1 MRLRSRQR
9 LRRQSDFAAVRQEG
23 RRQFGAAFVFAARR
37 RPPDPRFELPR
48 FAVVAS
54 RRVGNAVMRNLLKRR
69 LRAIF
74 RAHQML
80 FPGDTDVIVTL
91 QPKAG
96 GATFAELEKQ
106 FLTAARR
113 SGFGAKLENVAPP
126 DLRVAPPTPPA

>member
-69 LRAIF
+69 LREIF
-74 RAHQML
+74 RAHQTL

-91 QPKAG
+91 QPKAS

-106 FLTAARR
+106 FLAAARR
-113 SGFGAKLENVAPP
+113 CKFGSEN
-126 DLRVAPPTPPA
+126 R

>member
-23 RRQFGAAFVFAARR
+23 RRQFGAAFVFAARQ
-37 RPPDPRFELPR
+37 RPTDPRAELPR

-74 RAHQML
+74 RAHQTL

-91 QPKAG
+91 QAKAA
-96 GATFAELEKQ
+96 GATFSELEKQ

-113 SGFGAKLENVAPP
+113 SGFGKKAESAV
-126 DLRVAPPTPPA
+126 PPTRPNESPDQPA

>member
-23 RRQFGAAFVFAARR
+23 RRQFGAAFVLAVRR

-54 RRVGNAVMRNLLKRR
+54 RRVGNAVVRNLLRRR
-69 LRAIF
+69 LREIF
-74 RAHQML
+74 RAHQQL
-80 FPGDTDVIVTL
+80 FSGDADIVVTL
-91 QPKAG
+91 QPKGAE
-96 GATFAELEKQ
+96 ATFAELEKQ

-113 SGFGAKLENVAPP
+113 CGFGKKT
-126 DLRVAPPTPPA
+126 DGAPPTPPAAP